1 MTSNDV
7 FIVIGGQSYRLD
19 GEVLRPTETPFQR
32 EVLRRL
38 DGVEA
43 EQKELRSELRELR
56 AEQKDLR
63 AEVKVLA
70 ENQAAISGQI
80 ERIDSQ
86 AAMTLWVIG
95 IGFALM
101 TVVLGVIG
109 LLPTLW
115 AGRKNEASP
124 KPEPTSYRDIRD
136 IVRTELELLG
146 IRKG

>member
-1 MTSNDV
+1 MTSNDIRILATDEQAFKV
-7 FIVIGGQSYRLD
+7 YVITKLEGLD
-19 GEVLRPTETPFQR
+19 GRVNAL
-32 EVLRRL
+32 
-38 DGVEA
+38 EA
-43 EQKELRSELRELR
+43 GQKDLRSELRELR

-63 AEVKVLA
+63 AEVKVLS
-70 ENQAAISGQI
+70 ENQQVLSEQLA
-80 ERIDSQ
+80 RIDSK
-86 AAMTLWVIG
+86 ADMTLWVIG